1 MFAVNR
7 IIKVKGRISILID
20 SISTI
25 KGAKNKGV
33 LLGTRWII
41 RLFVSVNNL
50 LKVKEIHTGND
61 NIIVKDRCLVG
72 VKIKG
77 SNLNRFII
85 QIELNTV
92 MSTIIILMWD
102 FFKFFFK
109 SFIIR

>member
-1 MFAVNR
+1 M
-7 IIKVKGRISILID
+7 
-20 SISTI
+20 
-25 KGAKNKGV
+25 
-33 LLGTRWII
+33 
-41 RLFVSVNNL
+41 SVNNL

-92 MSTIIILMWD
+92 MSTIIILM
-102 FFKFFFK
+102 
-109 SFIIR
+109 